1 MAFHAVRLPTEVEIG
16 ARGGLGFMTQI
27 NELASGAEQRNEEW
41 ALAKGRWDISYG
53 TQEKADID
61 AVKNHHL
68 SRHGKAHTFPFK
80 EWSDYIMPR
89 QGIGTGD
96 GVTTAFPIYKL
107 YGGDGGYYY
116 QRYLALLVDGSHSA
130 WVNGVQLGFSGGYDV
145 TLSTLD
151 GFACAYL
158 VLPSAVPGGQVVEF
172 ACHFDCLVRYDVDRL
187 EIQAIKVEDKDLDDT
202 TAQDEGL
209 EQLGPTPIV
218 EVREL

>member
-1 MAFHAVRLPTEVEIG
+1 MTFHNIRLPTEIEIG
-16 ARGGLGFMTQI
+16 ARGGLGFLTQI
-27 NELASGAEQRNEEW
+27 NELNSGAEQRNIEW
-41 ALAKGRWDISYG
+41 SQARGVWDISYG
-53 TQEKADID
+53 AREKETID

-68 SRHGKAHTFPFK
+68 PRYGRAHTFPFK
-80 EWSDYIMPR
+80 DWTDYVMPR

-96 GVTTAFPIYKL
+96 GATSSYPIYKL

-116 QRYLALLVDGSHSA
+116 QRYLALIVAGSHSA

-151 GFACAYL
+151 GFACAFL
-158 VLPSAVPGGQVVEF
+158 VLPSAVPGGHVVEF
-172 ACHFDCLVRYDVDRL
+172 ACQFDCLVRYDVDRL
-187 EIQAIKVEDKDLDDT
+187 DIQAITVEDKDVDDV

-218 EVREL
+218 ETLVE